1 MYLLIQLPKQQE
13 IIKISSYQ
21 MQHVQYLKCYQG
33 FLWAI
38 LILHFICPKAYE
50 TGQQESWT
58 EQEHSLKAGPEGP
71 CNTKPVWET
80 PQTPGLQH
88 YDEEW
93 KYLGREGLWA
103 SILLR
108 KDADIVPCYKTT
120 VSTTTVCFPG
130 TSHNYL
136 VEKTEQLNVPCALYA
151 VNKLACT
158 TGTNLETIT
167 VLRNRKQAHANIS
180 EYMTKHTH

>member
-1 MYLLIQLPKQQE
+1 MWFILMYLLIQLPKQQE

-50 TGQQESWT
+50 TGRQEPWT
-58 EQEHSLKAGPEGP
+58 EQNHSLKAGSEGL
-71 CNTKPVWET
+71 CNNRPVWET
-80 PQTPGLQH
+80 PQIPGLQY
-88 YDEEW
+88 YDEKW
-93 KYLGREGLWA
+93 KYLGRERACETSAKSFLLRA

-120 VSTTTVCFPG
+120 VSTITVCFPCI
-130 TSHNYL
+130 SHNCL
-136 VEKTEQLNVPCALYA
+136 VEQTE
-151 VNKLACT
+151 
-158 TGTNLETIT
+158 
-167 VLRNRKQAHANIS
+167 
-180 EYMTKHTH
+180 